1 MELHHHGAASRQM
14 PLERVDVFET
24 LLPDP
29 AVRLPSSDFIPG
41 RPMTWMRRRSSLG
54 VASLRCQAFA
64 RGSLWQS
71 DPPISSGEDAH
82 DSFERPARKDR
93 SALPCEPEAKKA
105 RALLDRM
112 AAELSLL
119 QRIKGVQRRNEA
131 DGSTVRLKFGSL
143 LSDRKLVEKHRLRV
157 RARWYA
163 LPKFPYIASHGLAIV
178 SAG

>member
-1 MELHHHGAASRQM
+1 MDVRASAAA
-14 PLERVDVFET
+14 
-24 LLPDP
+24 LPPNMSSNRP
-29 AVRLPSSDFIPG
+29 AVTAANGNPC
-41 RPMTWMRRRSSLG
+41 RPP
-54 VASLRCQAFA
+54 C
-64 RGSLWQS
+64 GSK
-71 DPPISSGEDAH
+71 D
-82 DSFERPARKDR
+82 RPALR
-93 SALPCEPEAKKA
+93 CEPEAKKA

-119 QRIKGVQRRNEA
+119 QRIKGVQGRNEA

-163 LPKFPYIASHGLAIV
+163 LPKFPYIAGHGPAIV